1 MIEFQGVAKT
11 YGDGTRAVD
20 GIDLRIETGSFT
32 VFVGPSG
39 CGKTTT
45 MRMINRMVDPTEGRV
60 LVDGQDIRASRPE
73 ELRRTMG
80 YVLQGAGL
88 FPHRTAVDNVATTLR
103 LAGVPRTE
111 ARTRAQ
117 AALRLVRLRPE
128 LDDRFPAALSG
139 GQQQRVGVARA
150 LAADPPILLMDE
162 PFSAVDP
169 VVRAELQQELLR
181 LRETLSQTIV
191 FVTHD
196 IDEALLLGD
205 RIVVFGP
212 GGTIHQHA
220 DPRTL
225 LERPADAF
233 VAQMVGRDR
242 GFRSL
247 GFRTASL
254 PVLPLDPAAADGTV
268 PVPAEADSAAG
279 WRLELADDR
288 RPVAW
293 VGADARI
300 PAGDGWTAGGGLR
313 QALDAVLASP
323 TGAVHA
329 TDDHG
334 VVTGWI
340 TRTAVLAAVD
350 DSGAHA

>member
-1 MIEFQGVAKT
+1 MIEFHGVSKT
-11 YGDGTRAVD
+11 YGDGTRALD
-20 GIDLRIETGSFT
+20 GIDLEIESGSLT

-45 MRMINRMVDPTEGRV
+45 MRMINRMVEPTEGRI
-60 LVDGQDIRASRPE
+60 LVDGEDVRDVAPVT
-73 ELRRTMG
+73 LRRSMG
-80 YVLQGAGL
+80 YVIQGAGL

-103 LAGVPRTE
+103 LAGVPRGE
-111 ARTRAQ
+111 ARERAQ

-128 LDDRFPAALSG
+128 LDDRFPAELSG

-181 LRETLSQTIV
+181 LRASLSQTIV

-220 DPRTL
+220 DPQTL
-225 LERPADAF
+225 LERPADPF
-233 VAQMVGRDR
+233 VAQMIGRDR

-247 GFRTASL
+247 GFRTAAL
-254 PVLPLDPAAADGTV
+254 EVLPLERATEDGTA
-268 PVPAEADSAAG
+268 PVPGIADG
-279 WRLELADDR
+279 WRLDCEDDG
-288 RPVAW
+288 RPAAW
-293 VGADARI
+293 VRGEERI
-300 PAGDGWTAGGGLR
+300 PAGEGWRVGDGLR
-313 QALDAVLASP
+313 QALDAVLSSP
-323 TGAVHA
+323 TAAVHA
-329 TDDHG
+329 VDDRG

-340 TRTAVLAAVD
+340 TRSAVLAAVD
-350 DSGAHA
+350 APRDPS